1 MQEMKT
7 AIYKLGEYKIIQS
20 NTSELRWET
29 HFGLA
34 EQQDGRCFKKG
45 MILFIGPAENNYS
58 GFLKRE
64 FLDHLKPY
72 PSWLKTK
79 YYCKGLE
86 VYHCKTGKRVTKK
99 EMLLWT
105 FDRGSDGGGGGF
117 SKKSDQRLNNISGRR
132 EIVKVA
138 FSLQRYEIIKK
149 NGQVVW
155 KTDTGPNT
163 IGSGIAIILEDIL
176 FIGSKKNEQSNLT
189 KRKFLSNLQQL
200 PKWDETKYYSKL
212 SLHDCRTGNRVQYER
227 KRCSSE
233 NMAAETDHPG
243 KGYKKST
250 RFKSRKSDL
259 SNKHIITLTCW
270 IRKHIIFAIALILL
284 IISSL
289 LVYMIHY
296 WKEFK
301 GRWH

>member
-7 AIYKLGEYKIIQS
+7 AIYKLGEYKIIES
-20 NTSELRWET
+20 NTSELRWEA

-34 EQQDGRCFKKG
+34 AHQEGRCFKKG
-45 MILFIGPAENNYS
+45 MILFIGPVENKYS

-72 PSWLKTK
+72 PAWLKTK

-86 VYHCKTGKRVTKK
+86 VYHCKTGKRVAKK

-105 FDRGSDGGGGGF
+105 FDRGSDEGGGGF
-117 SKKSDQRLNNISGRR
+117 SKKPDQRLNNISSRR
-132 EIVKVA
+132 EIGKVA

-155 KTDTGPNT
+155 KTYAGPNT
-163 IGSGIAIILEDIL
+163 IGSGMAIILEDIL
-176 FIGSKKNEQSNLT
+176 FIGSRKNEQSNLT
-189 KRKFLSNLQQL
+189 RRKSLSNLQQL

-212 SLHDCRTGNRVQYER
+212 SLYDCRTGNRVQYES
-227 KRCSSE
+227 KRWGSE

-259 SNKHIITLTCW
+259 SNKHTITLTHW
-270 IRKHIIFAIALILL
+270 IRKCIIYASALILSL
-284 IISSL
+284 ISSL
-289 LVYMIHY
+289 FVCMIRY

-301 GRWH
+301 GRWR